1 MIKYEG
7 VTFIKSEIAK
17 MCKADFIDL
26 HLPLFWLDRDEKT
39 RRKMLTSVYGKIVKP
54 VKATTEE

>member
-7 VTFIKSEIAK
+7 VTFVKAEIEK
-17 MCKADFIDL
+17 MTKTEFIDR
-26 HLPLFWLDRDEKT
+26 HLNLFWRDRDEKT

-54 VKATTEE
+54 AKTKISD

>member
-7 VTFIKSEIAK
+7 VTFIKSEIEK
-17 MCKADFIDL
+17 MSKEDFINR
-26 HLPLFWLDRDEKT
+26 HLPLFWLDKDEKT

-54 VKATTEE
+54 KAKKEE